1 MAARK
6 QKTYPI
12 EVQAKPGLP
21 LGMSPA
27 TFLRD
32 YWQKRPLLIR
42 AAFPD
47 FETPVMPEDLAGLA
61 CEEGALA
68 RIVSHDRA
76 TDGWTLR
83 TGPFQEEDFP
93 GMPDHNWTLLVQDVD
108 KWDPEVRALTS
119 YFNFLPRWRM
129 DDVMISFAATGGSVG
144 AHVDQ
149 YDVFLLQAHG
159 QRRWQIDASESTKGK
174 RPSLEFR
181 PDVELKLLKK
191 FKATHDWV
199 LGPGDMLYLP
209 PNVPHNG
216 VAVNPCLTFSFG
228 MRAPSSAELISDYL
242 DDLVADADESIRF
255 QDPDLKLPEDPNEID
270 EAAMKRVVAALNA
283 LRMNDPDRLGNWF
296 GRFITTYR
304 AAGDILPSQAPP
316 SPEEV
321 VAELE
326 NGGVLERHPWARLAW
341 RRATRGASLYCS
353 GLAFQLSTKD
363 AQTLAGTEQI
373 DIALFNKLGNKGRDA
388 LMELIV
394 GGHYQLLDVET
405 IAAMLAEQDALEAMD
420 EVAEDDQVEEEFD
433 DEDFDDEADAPE
445 VEIEVIEYSE
455 AGEGEPSSANIETV
469 LVNEEGVEVVV
480 ICDDGEEED
489 EDDAETPSA

>member
-93 GMPDHNWTLLVQDVD
+93 GMPDHDWTLLVQDVD

-353 GLAFQLSTKD
+353 GLAFQLSIKD

-420 EVAEDDQVEEEFD
+420 EVAEDDLAEEEFD

>member
-12 EVQAKPGLP
+12 EVQARAGLP
-21 LGMSPA
+21 LGMAPA

-47 FETPVMPEDLAGLA
+47 FETPVLPEDLAGLA

-76 TDGWTLR
+76 TDGWELR

-93 GMPDHNWTLLVQDVD
+93 GMPDHDWTLLVQDVD

-159 QRRWQIDASESTKGK
+159 HRRWQIDASESTKGK

-216 VAVNPCLTFSFG
+216 VAVDPCLTFSFG

-270 EAAMKRVVAALNA
+270 AAAMKRVVAALNA

-321 VAELE
+321 TAELE

-353 GLAFQLSTKD
+353 GLAFQLSIKD
-363 AQTLAGTEQI
+363 AQTLAGAEQI
-373 DIALFNKLGNKGRDA
+373 DIAQFNKLGNKGRDA
-388 LMELIV
+388 LMELIT

-405 IAAMLAEQDALEAMD
+405 IAAMLAEQDALEAMED
-420 EVAEDDQVEEEFD
+420 VAEEDFD
-433 DEDFDDEADAPE
+433 DEEFDDEADAPE

-455 AGEGEPSSANIETV
+455 AGDGEPSSASIETV
-469 LVNEEGVEVVV
+469 LVSEEGVEVVV
-480 ICDDGEEED
+480 ICDDGDEED